1 MGKNVDKLKE
11 RMAASVMKHPV
22 KWGAGLAGLGLAKF
36 AVAGWAL
43 SKVGKSKK
51 KKEKELP
58 KKYMAG

>member
-51 KKEKELP
+51 KKEKESP